1 MISQYEVLETNDM
14 IEKENLDVRT
24 ITIGISLLDCI
35 DSDLE
40 NCKKKIFERV
50 AREITFSDMSDSPIE
65 TMGVCD
71 EYMTDYFEFNVY
83 GQRIYIKNELLGV
96 AALLLS
102 EQKRNINLM
111 FNMPIT

>member
-1 MISQYEVLETNDM
+1 MQTEEITSSYKERIEHPFDTLVKIVLKVEA
-14 IEKENLDVRT
+14 K
-24 ITIGISLLDCI
+24 
-35 DSDLE
+35 

-50 AREITFSDMSDSPIE
+50 AREITFSDMSDSPSE
-65 TMGVCD
+65 TMGACD

-96 AALLLS
+96 ASSLLS